1 MSRIESRPTDGLS
14 YNTTEPKYWDRAG
27 LDKEIE
33 RVFDIC
39 HGCRLCFNM
48 CPSFPELFGAV
59 DRNDGDVR
67 KLTAAEND
75 RVIELCFGCKLC
87 EVRCP
92 YTPRDGHEFQL
103 DFPRLMAR
111 AKAVK
116 AKELGVPL
124 RERLLGNPDLLG
136 RLGSVAPGL
145 ANMGSHNRLQ
155 RIVMEKTIGIH
166 RDKKLPDFAA
176 ETFANWVARVG
187 LPEAPENPAAM
198 AILFPTCFVNFYNT
212 SPGRAA
218 VSVLAKNRCAVACPK
233 QNCCGMPA
241 LDSGNVEFA
250 REQARANIASMLPMV
265 REGYKVAVLNPSCSL
280 TMRLEYPTLLS
291 GDEVK
296 EFSAA
301 IMDIHELLWTLK
313 RDGKFNRDF
322 VSTPGRVAY
331 HVPCHLKAQQ
341 IGFRSRDLMRLIP
354 GAEIVT
360 VDACSAHDGTWAMKK
375 EFFELSMKCGAKAF
389 DGMRNAEAR
398 VMATDCSLSAIQI
411 EQATGT
417 HPLHPIEVLARAYE
431 DGGFP
436 DKVPE
441 PPKEEG
447 GR

>member
-1 MSRIESRPTDGLS
+1 MNRIESRPTDGLS

-48 CPSFPELFGAV
+48 CPSFSELFGAV

-67 KLTAAEND
+67 KLIPAEKD
-75 RVIELCFGCKLC
+75 RIIELCYGCKLC

-111 AKAVK
+111 AKSVK
-116 AKELGVPL
+116 AKESGVPL

-145 ANMGSHNRLQ
+145 ANMGSRNRLQ
-155 RIVMEKTIGIH
+155 RIVMEKTVGIH

-176 ETFANWVARVG
+176 ETFTNWVARVG
-187 LPEAPENPAAM
+187 LPEPPEKPAAR

-212 SPGRAA
+212 GPGCAA
-218 VSVLAKNRCAVACPK
+218 VAVLAKNRCGIACPK

-241 LDSGNVEFA
+241 LDGGNVEFA
-250 REQARANIASMLPMV
+250 REQARSNVAAMLPMV
-265 REGYKVAVLNPSCSL
+265 REGYKVAVLNPTCSL
-280 TMRLEYPTLLS
+280 MMRLEYPTLLA

-301 IMDIHELLWTLK
+301 VVDVHEMLWTLK
-313 RDGKFNRDF
+313 RDGKFNREF
-322 VSTPGRVAY
+322 LTTPGRVAY

-341 IGFRSRDLMRLIP
+341 IGFRSRDLMRIIP
-354 GAEIVT
+354 GTEIVT
-360 VDACSAHDGTWAMKK
+360 IDACSAHDGTWAMKK
-375 EFFELSMKCGAKAF
+375 EFFELSMRCGAKAF
-389 DGMRNAEAR
+389 DGMRNADAR
-398 VMATDCSLSAIQI
+398 VMATDCPLSAIQI

-417 HPLHPIEVLARAYE
+417 HPLHPIEVLDRAYRE
-431 DGGFP
+431 GGFP
-436 DKVPE
+436 DKAPE
-441 PPKEEG
+441 IPKQEG
-447 GR
+447 Q